1 MKKRLVTFIALLVFI
16 TPVMIAA
23 GTGPEWTK
31 VAEADK
37 VLMGDYVGEW
47 LNGPEKSYQEINPRL
62 CAQVINIDEG
72 LSYAPCR
79 SGR

>member
-1 MKKRLVTFIALLVFI
+1 MKKLTTTYIALLAFFVTTVFG
-16 TPVMIAA
+16 A
-23 GTGPEWTK
+23 GSGPEWTE

-62 CAQVINIDEG
+62 CD
-72 LSYAPCR
+72 R
-79 SGR
+79 